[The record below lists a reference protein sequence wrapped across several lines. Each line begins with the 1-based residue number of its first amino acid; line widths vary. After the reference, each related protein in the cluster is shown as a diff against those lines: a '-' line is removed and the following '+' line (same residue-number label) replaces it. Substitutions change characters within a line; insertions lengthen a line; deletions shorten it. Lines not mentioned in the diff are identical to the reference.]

1 MTQFIIFAYVK
12 RYLDDKVWCCMDRI
26 TAGKHVSF
34 LCTRVEMEYYVHFS
48 IINQRELILMFE
60 KTSVSW
66 FI

>member
-34 LCTRVEMEYYVHFS
+34 LCTRVEMDITCILVLLTRERAHFD
-48 IINQRELILMFE
+48 
-60 KTSVSW
+60 V
-66 FI
+66 